1 MSRWWLR
8 KCPRTNL
15 TFNETLSQHWNRV
28 VSLLIPAVYRH
39 AFRRTKTGDGCEQN
53 KSRRRLV
60 SAAKS
65 QSKLWKQ
72 RKIEKLLRIYSG
84 TDSRLGILLLRI
96 RLLSV
101 HNSDVSLHPSWDYLS
116 VLVLL
121 PVLTWLSEMENRLS
135 VSSLAIRLAVFYWV
149 QVAVFSP
156 PINMCNLVPSVSHLT
171 APWSA
176 QLTIT
181 TTTTLYSI
189 NWSLLGS

>member
-1 MSRWWLR
+1 MAANKTS
-8 KCPRTNL
+8 
-15 TFNETLSQHWNRV
+15 HAV
-28 VSLLIPAVYRH
+28 VWFQLPSL
-39 AFRRTKTGDGCEQN
+39 N
-53 KSRRRLV
+53 
-60 SAAKS
+60 
-65 QSKLWKQ
+65 QSFGN
-72 RKIEKLLRIYSG
+72 RKIEKLLRIYNG

-135 VSSLAIRLAVFYWV
+135 VSSHAIRLAVFYWV

-156 PINMCNLVPSVSHLT
+156 PINMCNLVPSASHLT